1 MLSELSEIVVRKLK
15 QKNLK
20 LATAESCTGGM
31 LAQYITSINGSS
43 EVFEMGIVSYGNWVK
58 EQELDVNSNSIS
70 SYGAVSEQV
79 CREMAFGVLK
89 KANSEISASI
99 TGIAGPSGGTAE
111 KPVGTVYIAVATK
124 QAIVCKHLNL
134 SGDRRNIREQT
145 VKQTLS
151 LIKEVIDTL

>member
-58 EQELDVNSNSIS
+58 EKELKVNPDLINT
-70 SYGAVSEQV
+70 YGAVSEQV
-79 CREMAFGVLK
+79 CKEMALGVLK

-99 TGIAGPSGGTAE
+99 TGIAGPSGGTPQ

-124 QAIVCKHLNL
+124 QSIKCKHLTI
-134 SGDRRNIREQT
+134 SGDRKSVREQT
-145 VKQTLS
+145 VKQILI
-151 LIKEVIDTL
+151 LIKEIIDTL